1 MVRSMSERLAK
12 SDWIKHGLRT
22 LAGEGAHALRVGPMA
37 DALKVSRGSFYWH
50 FRDIADFRAQ
60 LLESWQERM
69 TEQVIQNLDAIAEP
83 GRLAYLMQ
91 QAFSTER
98 SLDRAVRSWATTDTG
113 VADLVAAVDSRR
125 VAYHAKLLVA
135 AGVENTRA
143 QARATFMYWAY
154 LGQPMVMDAQ
164 HASVA
169 ATEMSDLS
177 ALFER

>member
-1 MVRSMSERLAK
+1 
-12 SDWIKHGLRT
+12 
-22 LAGEGAHALRVGPMA
+22 
-37 DALKVSRGSFYWH
+37 
-50 FRDIADFRAQ
+50 
-60 LLESWQERM
+60 M
-69 TEQVIQNLDAIAEP
+69 TEQVIQNLDAIAQP

-91 QAFSTER
+91 RAFSTER

-113 VADLVAAVDSRR
+113 VAKLVAAVDARR
-125 VAYHAKLLVA
+125 VAYIAKLLVA

-164 HASVA
+164 HASVVA
-169 ATEMSDLS
+169 SEMGDLS